1 MTDGGNDLD
10 ALMKAH
16 QAAQEKVAEDM
27 LSLTGLLKEQ
37 AIAAGEIV
45 RKDTAV
51 STHWIVSLYLYQG
64 VDPNTDPTTTIRC
77 CLLPSPIS
85 GTSSYTY

>member
-1 MTDGGNDLD
+1 MTDGGNDLE

-51 STHWIVSLYLYQG
+51 STHSIVSHYLRGLTQS
-64 VDPNTDPTTTIRC
+64 TDPTTTPRC
-77 CLLPSPIS
+77 RLLPSPI
-85 GTSSYTY
+85 

>member
-51 STHWIVSLYLYQG
+51 STHSIVSHYPGARGLTPKARIPQ
-64 VDPNTDPTTTIRC
+64 
-77 CLLPSPIS
+77 LP
-85 GTSSYTY
+85 

>member
-1 MTDGGNDLD
+1 MTDGGSGNDLD

-45 RKDTAV
+45 RKDTSV
-51 STHWIVSLYLYQG
+51 SATWLGHRK
-64 VDPNTDPTTTIRC
+64 T
-77 CLLPSPIS
+77 
-85 GTSSYTY
+85 

>member
-51 STHWIVSLYLYQG
+51 STHSIVSHYPGQG
-64 VDPNTDPTTTIRC
+64 LTLTQTRISQ
-77 CLLPSPIS
+77 LP
-85 GTSSYTY
+85 